1 MPRVAGS
8 APSRTPYG
16 ACRLPGGGAVTCR
29 NLGGTAIFSTARL
42 AAVGGNQAKTV
53 DTSRNARRSSTIP
66 CPAKR

>member
-53 DTSRNARRSSTIP
+53 FSVTWPPDVDRIGR
-66 CPAKR
+66 